1 MFANPKTK
9 IYTSR
14 GYRNISTLK
23 VGDKVLTHKGNPT
36 EIVDLKHKEVEE
48 DERSKEI
55 KILYETKDW
64 TYEQLGEKFR
74 LSAASIC
81 HIIRSRVGYDVE
93 IITIGYSP
101 YSKDCIQVTPEH
113 KIMSYVGKIGIA
125 ARDIQPGD
133 VINVFQRDRESGKIS
148 FEGKEVV
155 TLRRRIV
162 RSKYLYD
169 FDVED
174 DNSYIAKGIVNKIV
188 RS

>member
-1 MFANPKTK
+1 MFVNPKTK
-9 IYTSR
+9 IYTSK

-36 EIVDLKHKEVEE
+36 KIVALNHREVEE
-48 DERSKEI
+48 DQRSKEI
-55 KILYETKDW
+55 KTLYETKEW

-93 IITIGYSP
+93 VITVGYSP
-101 YSKDCIQVTPEH
+101 YSKDCIQITPDH
-113 KIMSYVGKIGIA
+113 KIMSFSGKVGVA
-125 ARDIQPGD
+125 AKDIQPGD
-133 VINVFQRDRESGKIS
+133 IINTFQRDRESGEIS
-148 FEGKEVV
+148 FEGREVV

-169 FDVED
+169 LEVED

-188 RS
+188 RG